1 MFKPNI
7 SPTIMDQSPHKVAH
21 VITEP
26 SGEKVIVDPAES
38 LNSVMLWF
46 YLLIN
51 IGGAFGI
58 PTSYLA
64 KLVGFWAAYL
74 LPGIIYFLLPALLW
88 WLNKR
93 LVKQPPG
100 GSDLG
105 NVFRVLGDILTHGG
119 IKSIGRKGFWEA
131 GKPSVRIA
139 AGSTKHYEYDDD
151 FVHDVRRTFQACG
164 IFCFFPIF
172 YINDGGLGAAA
183 NALSA
188 SMTTKGMPNDLFDN
202 LNPIAI
208 VFGKP
213 PPDSPTRENS

>member
-7 SPTIMDQSPHKVAH
+7 APTLMDQSPHKIAH
-21 VITEP
+21 VITEE
-26 SGEKVIVDPAES
+26 SGERVIIDPEES
-38 LNSVMLWF
+38 ISNVMLWF

-58 PTSYLA
+58 PSSYLA

-74 LPGIIYFLLPALLW
+74 LPGIIYFLLPLLLW
-88 WLNKR
+88 FLNKR

-105 NVFRVLGDILTHGG
+105 NVFRVLGDIFSNGG
-119 IKSIGRKGFWEA
+119 LKRIGRAGFWEA
-131 GKPSVRIA
+131 GKPSVRAA
-139 AGSTKHYEYDDD
+139 AGSTKVYGYDDE
-151 FVHDVRRTFQACG
+151 FVVDVRRTFQACG

-183 NALSA
+183 NALTA
-188 SMTTKGMPNDLFDN
+188 SMTTNGMPNDLLDN

-208 VFGKP
+208 VIGKY
-213 PPDSPTRENS
+213 S